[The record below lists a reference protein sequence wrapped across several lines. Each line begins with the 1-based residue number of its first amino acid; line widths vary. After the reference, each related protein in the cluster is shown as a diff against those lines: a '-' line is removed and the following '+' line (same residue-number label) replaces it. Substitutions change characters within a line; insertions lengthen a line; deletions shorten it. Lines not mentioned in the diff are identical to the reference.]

1 MQSATKGFFD
11 LERNA
16 RIGPRHPKLGAAGF
30 RVAQWLAART
40 MGRAGFHRLGSPFAE
55 ARIAE
60 ARDRLTR
67 GETLY
72 LAGLGAPGTHNSGVA
87 LVEVTQAR
95 GPRLILNNE
104 EERFSG
110 NKHTSEY
117 PRESIEAM
125 VTTLRGMGRDVGD
138 IFAWLTSWDYPA
150 LAGTLARTVLEEA
163 PQSLKLLRTTE
174 AAGFDGRRLDQ
185 MTRTPKILGKQLGLA
200 GRVPLI
206 VMPHHDNHAWFS
218 FAASPFA
225 DDGEP
230 VAIAVLDGTG
240 DLGSVSLYVVEN
252 GTMRR
257 LYCNDSMF
265 DSLGA
270 FYSVISSTQG
280 GWTWLSS
287 EGRYMGAAAWGDM
300 NRASNPYYQQLKQV
314 LHFGE
319 RGEIRLNRAMANWYC
334 DPFDH
339 PYKHALIDILGEP
352 LKPEQLWNP
361 DAVLRVE
368 DIQHRPDTQDRL
380 DKAAATQLVFEDAMV
395 HVVDHLLRVTGASRL
410 VLTGGVA
417 LNAVGNM
424 RLLEHFD
431 AAWFARAFSSEVD
444 PGSRQENASKQEA
457 RAPFRSNRNGQGSRA
472 QHNDARLHLWVPPV
486 PGDPGVTIG
495 AAWLF
500 AHLAGSP
507 RGAPLTHAFY
517 CGLPS
522 PRAEIETALAA
533 DDIASRPIGNIATEA
548 GRDAIADLMAFMVA
562 RGGVI
567 ALFQGAAETGPR
579 ALGHRSIFANPCDP
593 NVRERLN
600 ERVKYREAIRPLAP
614 MATFEA
620 AREYFELLE
629 GASDADYNA
638 YNYMVLTARGK
649 PHARDKIPAVI
660 HADGTGRIQIV
671 RAADDPLTYAYLKA
685 LGRRIGVEMSVN
697 TSFNVAGPI
706 AQSPSQAIDTL
717 RRSKGLD
724 VVLLV
729 ASDGCVY
736 AAWHGGERDSGRFTT
751 WFAEWSAP
759 QTSRG

>member
-1 MQSATKGFFD
+1 
-11 LERNA
+11 LELNK
-16 RIGPRHPKLGAAGF
+16 RIGPRHPKLAANGF
-30 RVAQWLAART
+30 RFARGLAART
-40 MGRAGFHRLGSPFAE
+40 MGAAGFHQLGSDFAE
-55 ARIAE
+55 AR
-60 ARDRLTR
+60 LTAVREKLAR
-67 GETLY
+67 GEAVC

-87 LVEVTQAR
+87 LVEVTQAN
-95 GPRLILNNE
+95 GPRLIVNNE

-110 NKHTSEY
+110 NKHTTEY
-117 PRESIEAM
+117 PKESIDAA
-125 VTTLRGMGRDVGD
+125 VATLRGIGRDIGD
-138 IFAWLTSWDYPA
+138 IDAWLTSWDYPT
-150 LAGTLARTVLEEA
+150 LAGTLARSVLEEL

-185 MTRTPKILGKQLGLA
+185 MTRTPKILARQLGLSE
-200 GRVPLI
+200 RVPLI
-206 VMPHHDNHAWFS
+206 CMPHHDNHAWFS
-218 FAASPFA
+218 YAASPFKN
-225 DDGEP
+225 DGEP

-240 DLGSVSLYVVEN
+240 DLGSISLYVVKN

-280 GWTWLSS
+280 GWTWLSC

-300 NRASNPYYQQLKQV
+300 NRTTNPYYARLRNV
-314 LHFGE
+314 LIFGSE
-319 RGEIRLNRAMANWYC
+319 GEVFLNRAMANWYC
-334 DPFDH
+334 DPFDN
-339 PYKHALIDILGEP
+339 PYKAALTEILGAP

-368 DIQHRPDTQDRL
+368 DIRHRADTKDRL
-380 DKAAATQLVFEDAMV
+380 DKAAATQLVFEDAMI
-395 HVVDHLLRVTGASRL
+395 HIVDHLLRATGASRL

-431 AAWFARAFSSEVD
+431 EAWFA
-444 PGSRQENASKQEA
+444 K
-457 RAPFRSNRNGQGSRA
+457 A
-472 QHNDARLHLWVPPV
+472 QQRKAQLHLWVPPV

-500 AHLAGSP
+500 AHLAGAP
-507 RGAPLTHAFY
+507 RGAPMTHAFY
-517 CGLPS
+517 CGLP
-522 PRAEIETALAA
+522 PAHEDIAAALTS
-533 DDIASRPIGNIATEA
+533 DDIAAQEIGSISTPE
-548 GRDAIADLMAFMVA
+548 GREAIADLMAFMVA
-562 RGGVI
+562 QGGVI
-567 ALFQGAAETGPR
+567 ALHQGAAETGPR

-593 NVRERLN
+593 HARGRLN

-614 MATFEA
+614 MATLEA
-620 AREYFELLE
+620 AQEYFDLLP
-629 GASDADYNA
+629 GASDANYNA
-638 YNYMVLTARGK
+638 YHYMVLTARSK
-649 PHARDKIPAVI
+649 PQAREKIPAVI

-671 RAADDPLTYAYLKA
+671 RAEVDPLTYAYLKA

-706 AQSPSQAIDTL
+706 AQTPQQAIETL

-729 ASDGCVY
+729 ASNGTVH
-736 AAWHGGERDSGRFTT
+736 AAWHGGERDSGRFAG
-751 WFAEWSAP
+751 WLSQWKS
-759 QTSRG
+759 SRD